1 MGARAE
7 SQPSRGLER
16 GGFLFSSSAV
26 STLISLSLSLIVSAG
41 SHTTHQLHTPHTA
54 HTPGSRQAA
63 ALRVG
68 LAPVDLPPPPR
79 TVRCDA
85 HTRSSLYSLTL
96 SELLKDSK
104 NTRGDPRG
112 RATERVRRRHPT
124 PTTGATRG
132 GTPVTAPGGRGG
144 VLLTRGPA
152 CGVWRVDRERR
163 EVSTARARRCDAGP
177 GSPAGQARKPPLYKF

>member
-16 GGFLFSSSAV
+16 GGYFCFLVRGLNSH
-26 STLISLSLSLIVSAG
+26 LSLTVSHSLCRVTHNTSVTHT
-41 SHTTHQLHTPHTA
+41 SHGTH
-54 HTPGSRQAA
+54 SRVPASRA
-63 ALRVG
+63 ALRASVS
-68 LAPVDLPPPPR
+68 PQFPPPPR

-132 GTPVTAPGGRGG
+132 GTPRPAPLLGGG
-144 VLLTRGPA
+144 
-152 CGVWRVDRERR
+152 
-163 EVSTARARRCDAGP
+163 AG
-177 GSPAGQARKPPLYKF
+177 SC